1 MTQARALHCA
11 AVAAALLAASCGKP
25 VTQQASID
33 VEALEREERLQLEA
47 AYEYL
52 LGHEHRL
59 WNIGITLRKS
69 ATHFC
74 PEDVANGIDAIVRD
88 LSVVPEEFREV
99 AAEVRGIGE
108 LPVVEAVHPGGAAE
122 RAGLSAGDAI
132 VRLDVISFE
141 GEGATTLSAL
151 SRERLQRET
160 ADGTVEAVVER
171 DGTQL
176 TLTVGAVPM
185 CDYPVVLANDDRL
198 NAFADGNAVFVTR
211 GLMNFADD
219 RELAFVV
226 SHELAHNAMGHVDAK
241 AANTIGGLVLDAA
254 IMVATYGAWQGGFG
268 AAGSLIYSH
277 EFEAEADYVGLYVM
291 ARAGME
297 IGGAAEFWR
306 KMAAETGTL
315 SKSSPTHPSNAERFL
330 AMSGTIEEINGKIGS
345 GEPLEPNLREG
356 AAAPDG

>member
-1 MTQARALHCA
+1 MSARRPLLAAAL
-11 AVAAALLAASCGKP
+11 AAALLAAACGKP

-33 VEALEREERLQLEA
+33 GDALEREERLQLAA
-47 AYEYL
+47 AYDYL
-52 LGHEHRL
+52 RGHEHRL

-74 PEDVANGIDAIVRD
+74 PDDVANGIDAIVRD
-88 LSVVPEEFREV
+88 QSVVPEDFREV
-99 AAEVRGIGE
+99 ASEAHGIGE
-108 LPVVEAVHPGGAAE
+108 LPVVEALHPGGAAE
-122 RAGLSAGDAI
+122 RSGLSVGDTV
-132 VRLDVISFE
+132 VRLDGISFE
-141 GEGATTLSAL
+141 GDGATTLSAL
-151 SRERLQRET
+151 SRERFQRET
-160 ADGTVEAVVER
+160 ADGAVEAEVER
-171 DGTQL
+171 DGTRL
-176 TLTVGAVPM
+176 TLSIDAVPM
-185 CDYPVVLANDDRL
+185 CDYPVALVNDHQL
-198 NAFADGNAVFVTR
+198 NAFADGEAVFVTR

-241 AANTIGGLVLDAA
+241 KANVIGGLVLDAA

-291 ARAGME
+291 ARAGMD

-330 AMSGTIEEINGKIGS
+330 AMSGTIEEINDKIDS
-345 GEPLEPNLREG
+345 GAPLEPNLRED
-356 AAAPDG
+356 AEAPDG